1 MNGERVI
8 ELIQELADLMVDDTG
23 MLRYTVA
30 EQVAAIEGFKFAML
44 ARITGMKTDGF
55 TPGEEWKM
63 DGDL

>member
-8 ELIQELADLMVDDTG
+8 ELIQELADLMVDETG

-44 ARITGMKTDGF
+44 ARITGMKTDGLI
-55 TPGEEWKM
+55 PGEGEDWKM
-63 DGDL
+63 E